1 MTRLDPV
8 HPGEVLKHDFM
19 QDRTIRH
26 LALLGAL
33 LPCAAVLACGD
44 PYPADAPDAASTPA
58 PTMSAETFAAAIQ
71 TLSSDEFEGRGP
83 STPGEETTVAYLVE
97 QFQAAGLEPG
107 NGDSF
112 YQNVPLVALTEQG
125 QPMLTVTAGDTELSY
140 AWTTDYVA
148 WTKRVVESESITDS
162 EMVFVGYGVVAPE
175 YRWNDYEGV
184 DATGKTVVILVND
197 PGFTT
202 QDEALFRGNSMTYYG
217 RWTYKF
223 EEAAR
228 QGAAGAIV
236 VHEEAAAGYP
246 WEVVSGSWT
255 GPQFGQEGD
264 DGNMGRVAVE
274 GWVQGEV
281 AREIFD
287 ATGHSYEVLAGQAAQ
302 PGFRAVPLGASA
314 SLTVT
319 NLVQRSESKNV
330 LGLLRGSERPDE
342 YVIYTA
348 HWDHFGRGD
357 DNMEDPIFNGA
368 FDNATG
374 TAGLIELAR
383 AFGALP
389 ERPAR
394 SVLFMAV
401 TAEEQGLLGS
411 AYYAANPVYP
421 TASTVATINIDGL
434 NVDGPMNDITVV
446 GMGASELD
454 DYLAEAAARAGRTLR
469 PDPEPEKGFYY
480 RSDHF
485 SFAKVGVPSIY
496 TDSGIDHVEHGTE
509 WTLARRADYTS
520 NRYHKP
526 SDEFDPSWDLT
537 GALDDLGLLFRVGY
551 RLVTSDDWPNWR
563 EGNEFRAIRDGDLG
577 GG

>member
-1 MTRLDPV
+1 MTTPPRP
-8 HPGEVLKHDFM
+8 HPALPA
-19 QDRTIRH
+19 
-26 LALLGAL
+26 ALLACAL
-33 LPCAAVLACGD
+33 LSACGD
-44 PYPADAPDAASTPA
+44 PPPGDASDPAASA
-58 PTMSAETFAAAIQ
+58 IAAMSAESFSAAIQ
-71 TLSSDEFEGRGP
+71 TLSSDEFEGRAP
-83 STPGEETTVAYLVE
+83 STPGEELTIAYLVD

-112 YQNVPLVALTEQG
+112 FQDVPLVALAEQG
-125 QPMLTVTAGDTELSY
+125 QPTLTVSAGGAADTEATDLAY
-140 AWTTDYVA
+140 AWSTDFVA
-148 WTKRVVESESITDS
+148 WTKRVVETESITDS

-175 YRWNDYEGV
+175 YGWNDYEGV
-184 DATGKTVVILVND
+184 DAAGKTVVILVND
-197 PGFTT
+197 PGFAT

-228 QGAAGAIV
+228 QGAAAAIV

-255 GPQFGQEGD
+255 GPQFGQEAA
-264 DGNMGRVAVE
+264 DGNMSHVAIE
-274 GWVQGEV
+274 GWVQGRV
-281 AREIFD
+281 AREIF
-287 ATGHSYEVLAGQAAQ
+287 AAGGHDYEALAQAATQ
-302 PGFRAVPLGASA
+302 PGFRAVPLGATA
-314 SLTVT
+314 SVTVT
-319 NLVQRSESKNV
+319 NDIQRSESKNV
-330 LGLLRGSERPDE
+330 LALLPGSERPDE
-342 YVIYTA
+342 YIIYTA
-348 HWDHFGRGD
+348 HWDHFGRSD
-357 DNMEDPIFNGA
+357 DPAMEDPIFNGA

-394 SVLFMAV
+394 SVLFLAV

-421 TASTVATINIDGL
+421 TSSTVATINIDGM

-454 DYLAEAAARAGRTLR
+454 DHLAEAAAMVGRTLR

-485 SFAKVGVPSIY
+485 SFAKVGVPAIY
-496 TDSGIDHVEHGTE
+496 TDSGIDHVEHGTQ

-526 SDEFDPSWDLT
+526 SDEFDPEWDLT
-537 GALDDLGLLFRVGY
+537 GALDDLGLLFRVGH

-563 EGNEFRAIRDGDLG
+563 TGNEFRAIRDGDREG
-577 GG
+577 R

>member
-1 MTRLDPV
+1 MSKTNALPTPSPSCRRT
-8 HPGEVLKHDFM
+8 VLATM
-19 QDRTIRH
+19 
-26 LALLGAL
+26 LL
-33 LPCAAVLACGD
+33 CAALPACGD
-44 PYPADAPDAASTPA
+44 PSPSPSSTTDAADHADAAIAAMST
-58 PTMSAETFAAAIQ
+58 ETFSAAMQ
-71 TLSSDEFEGRGP
+71 TLSSDEFEGRAP
-83 STPGEETTVAYLVE
+83 STPGEELTATYLVE
-97 QFQAAGLEPG
+97 QFEAAGLEPG

-112 YQNVPLVALTEQG
+112 FQNVPLVALTEQG
-125 QPMLTVTAGDTELSY
+125 QPTLTVRTAGGELEY
-140 AWTTDYVA
+140 AWTEDFVA
-148 WTKRVVESESITDS
+148 WTKRVVESESIEDS

-175 YRWNDYEGV
+175 YGWNDYEGV
-184 DATGKTVVILVND
+184 DAAGKTVVILVND
-197 PGFTT
+197 PGFAT
-202 QDEALFRGNSMTYYG
+202 QDEAVFRGNSMTYYG

-246 WEVVSGSWT
+246 WEVVTGSWT
-255 GPQFGQEGD
+255 GPQFGQAAA

-274 GWVQGEV
+274 GWMQQDV
-281 AREIFD
+281 AREIFE
-287 ATGHSYEVLAGQAAQ
+287 ATGHDFGALAEAAAR
-302 PGFRAVPLGASA
+302 PGFRAVPLEASA
-314 SLTVT
+314 SMAVT
-319 NLVQRSESKNV
+319 SDIQRSESKNV
-330 LGLLRGSERPDE
+330 LALLRGGERPDE

-348 HWDHFGRGD
+348 HWDHFGRSAD
-357 DNMEDPIFNGA
+357 PAMDDPIFNGA

-383 AFGALP
+383 AFAALP

-394 SVLFMAV
+394 SVLFLAV

-421 TASTVATINIDGL
+421 TASTVATINIDGM
-434 NVDGPMNDITVV
+434 NVDGPMNDVTVV

-454 DYLAEAAARAGRTLR
+454 DYLADAAAQVGRTLR
-469 PDPEPEKGFYY
+469 PDPEPEKGYYY

-485 SFAKVGVPSIY
+485 SFAKVGVPSLY
-496 TDSGIDHVEHGTE
+496 ADSGIDHVEHGEE
-509 WTLARRADYTS
+509 WTLARRADYVA

-537 GALDDLGLLFRVGY
+537 GALDDLELVFRVGY
-551 RLVTSDDWPNWR
+551 RIADSGEWPNWR
-563 EGNEFRAIRDGDLG
+563 EGNEFRAIRDADLG

>member
-1 MTRLDPV
+1 MNAASPYTTS
-8 HPGEVLKHDFM
+8 
-19 QDRTIRH
+19 RTIRH
-26 LALLGAL
+26 LALLAAL
-33 LPCAAVLACGD
+33 LPCTAVLACGD

-125 QPMLTVTAGDTELSY
+125 QPMLAVTAGDTELNY
-140 AWTTDYVA
+140 AWTTEYVA
-148 WTKRVVESESITDS
+148 WTKRVVESESIDDS
-162 EMVFVGYGVVAPE
+162 ELVFVGYGVVAPE
-175 YRWNDYEGV
+175 YGWNDYEGV

-197 PGFTT
+197 PGFAT

-281 AREIFD
+281 AREIFA
-287 ATGHSYEVLAGQAAQ
+287 ATGHSYDVLAGQAAQ
-302 PGFRAVPLGASA
+302 ASFRAVSLGASA
-314 SLTVT
+314 SVTVT

-330 LGLLRGSERPDE
+330 LGLLRGAS
-342 YVIYTA
+342 
-348 HWDHFGRGD
+348 GRTSTSSTP
-357 DNMEDPIFNGA
+357 PI
-368 FDNATG
+368 G
-374 TAGLIELAR
+374 TTSA
-383 AFGALP
+383 
-389 ERPAR
+389 
-394 SVLFMAV
+394 AV
-401 TAEEQGLLGS
+401 T
-411 AYYAANPVYP
+411 
-421 TASTVATINIDGL
+421 TAWRIRSSTAPSTT
-434 NVDGPMNDITVV
+434 PP
-446 GMGASELD
+446 AP
-454 DYLAEAAARAGRTLR
+454 
-469 PDPEPEKGFYY
+469 PD
-480 RSDHF
+480 
-485 SFAKVGVPSIY
+485 
-496 TDSGIDHVEHGTE
+496 
-509 WTLARRADYTS
+509 
-520 NRYHKP
+520 
-526 SDEFDPSWDLT
+526 
-537 GALDDLGLLFRVGY
+537 
-551 RLVTSDDWPNWR
+551 
-563 EGNEFRAIRDGDLG
+563 
-577 GG
+577 

>member
-1 MTRLDPV
+1 MNPRPTPPTSRRLNRIT
-8 HPGEVLKHDFM
+8 L
-19 QDRTIRH
+19 
-26 LALLGAL
+26 LAGI
-33 LPCAAVLACGD
+33 LPFAAATACGD
-44 PYPADAPDAASTPA
+44 PSPSTPSTPNTPT
-58 PTMSAETFAAAIQ
+58 PTMSAETYAVAIQ

-83 STPGEETTVAYLVE
+83 STPGEETTVAYLVD

-112 YQNVPLVALTEQG
+112 FQDVPLVALTEQG
-125 QPMLTVTAGDTELSY
+125 QPQLTVQAADTELSY
-140 AWTTDYVA
+140 SWSEDFVA
-148 WTKRVVESESITDS
+148 WTKRVVDSESITDS

-175 YRWNDYEGV
+175 YGWNDYEGV
-184 DATGKTVVILVND
+184 DAVGKTVVILVND
-197 PGFTT
+197 PGFAT
-202 QDEALFRGNSMTYYG
+202 QDEAVFRGNSMTYYG

-228 QGAAGAIV
+228 QGAAAAIV

-255 GPQFGQEGD
+255 GPQFTQAGD

-274 GWVQGEV
+274 GWVQGQV
-281 AREIFD
+281 AREIFAAAGHDYD
-287 ATGHSYEVLAGQAAQ
+287 ALAQSAAQ
-302 PGFRAVPLGASA
+302 PGFSAVPLGASA
-314 SLTVT
+314 SVAVS
-319 NLVQRSESKNV
+319 NDIQRSASKNV
-330 LGLLRGSERPDE
+330 LALLRGRERPDE
-342 YVIYTA
+342 YIVYMA
-348 HWDHFGRGD
+348 HWDHFGRGPD
-357 DNMEDPIFNGA
+357 TMEDPIFNGA

-374 TAGLIELAR
+374 TAGLVELAR
-383 AFGALP
+383 AFAALP

-394 SVLFMAV
+394 SLLFMAV

-411 AYYAANPVYP
+411 AYYAANPVHP
-421 TASTVATINIDGL
+421 TASTVAAINIDGV

-454 DYLAEAAARAGRTLR
+454 DYLNEAASRVGRTLR

-485 SFAKVGVPSIY
+485 SFAKVGIPSLY

-551 RLVTSDDWPNWR
+551 RIADSGDWPNWR
-563 EGNEFRAIRDGDLG
+563 EGNEFRAVRDGDLG
-577 GG
+577 TR

>member
-1 MTRLDPV
+1 MT
-8 HPGEVLKHDFM
+8 
-19 QDRTIRH
+19 T
-26 LALLGAL
+26 
-33 LPCAAVLACGD
+33 
-44 PYPADAPDAASTPA
+44 TPA
-58 PTMSAETFAAAIQ
+58 PHPTLLATLLACAALATCGYDKPADTPDPAGTGVAAMSVETFSAAIQ

-112 YQNVPLVALTEQG
+112 FQNVPLVALTEQG
-125 QPMLTVTAGDTELSY
+125 QPRLTVRAPDARLSY
-140 AWTTDYVA
+140 SWSEDFVA
-148 WTKRVVESESITDS
+148 WTKRVVESESIEDS

-175 YRWNDYEGV
+175 YGWNDYEGV

-197 PGFTT
+197 PGFAT
-202 QDEALFRGNSMTYYG
+202 QDEAVFRGNSMTYYG

-228 QGAAGAIV
+228 QGAAAAIV

-255 GPQFGQEGD
+255 GPQFDQAGE
-264 DGNMGRVAVE
+264 DGNMDRVQVE
-274 GWVQGEV
+274 GWVQARV
-281 AREIFD
+281 AREIFAAAGFD
-287 ATGHSYEVLAGQAAQ
+287 YEALARGATQ
-302 PGFRAVPLGASA
+302 PEFQAVPLGAMA
-314 SLTVT
+314 SVTVS
-319 NLVQRSESKNV
+319 NEIQRSESKNV
-330 LGLLRGSERPDE
+330 IALLRGSERPDE
-342 YVIYTA
+342 YIIYTA
-348 HWDHFGRGD
+348 HWDHFGRGPD
-357 DNMEDPIFNGA
+357 TMEDPIFNGA

-394 SVLFMAV
+394 SVLFLAV

-421 TASTVATINIDGL
+421 TANTVATINIDGM

-454 DYLAEAAARAGRTLR
+454 DYLEAAAGRVGRTPR

-496 TDSGIDHVEHGTE
+496 TDAGIDHVEHGTE

-520 NRYHKP
+520 NRYHKVT
-526 SDEFDPSWDLT
+526 DEFDPSWDLT
-537 GALDDLGLLFRVGY
+537 GALDDLELLFRVGY

-577 GG
+577 GR

>member
-1 MTRLDPV
+1 MKAQSAYPTSPTMLNTALPATLLIV
-8 HPGEVLKHDFM
+8 
-19 QDRTIRH
+19 QA
-26 LALLGAL
+26 LA
-33 LPCAAVLACGD
+33 AC
-44 PYPADAPDAASTPA
+44 DAPDPVST
-58 PTMSAETFAAAIQ
+58 AAAAMSVETYSQNIR
-71 TLSSDEFEGRGP
+71 TLASDEFEGRAP
-83 STPGEETTVAYLVE
+83 STPGEEATVSHLVE
-97 QFQAAGLEPG
+97 QFRAAGLEPG

-112 YQNVPLVALTEQG
+112 FQDVPLVALTERG
-125 QPMLTVTAGDTELSY
+125 EPRLAIRAGDTELAY
-140 AWTTDYVA
+140 AWPEDFVA
-148 WTKRVVESESITDS
+148 WTRRVVESESIAGS
-162 EMVFVGYGVVAPE
+162 EMVFVGYGTVAPE
-175 YRWNDYEGV
+175 YGWNDYEGV
-184 DATGKTVVILVND
+184 DATGRTVVMLVND
-197 PGFTT
+197 PGFVT

-246 WEVVSGSWT
+246 WSVVSGGWT
-255 GPQFGQEGD
+255 GPQFDQAGEH
-264 DGNMGRVAVE
+264 GNMHRIPIEA
-274 GWVQGEV
+274 WVQREV
-281 AREIFD
+281 AREIF
-287 ATGHSYEVLAGQAAQ
+287 AAAGHDFDTLAKAAAR

-314 SLTVT
+314 SVAVS
-319 NLVQRSESKNV
+319 NDIQRSESRNV
-330 LGLLRGSERPDE
+330 LALLPGRERPDE
-342 YVIYTA
+342 CVIYTA
-348 HWDHFGRGD
+348 HWDHFGVGD
-357 DNMEDPIFNGA
+357 ETMEDPIFNGA

-383 AFGALP
+383 AFAALP

-394 SVLFMAV
+394 SVLFLAV

-421 TASTVATINIDGL
+421 TASTVATINLDGV

-454 DYLAEAAARAGRTLR
+454 DHLAEAAARAGRTLR

-485 SFAKVGVPSIY
+485 SFAKVGVPSLY

-537 GALDDLGLLFRVGY
+537 GALDDLELLFRVGH
-551 RLVTSDDWPNWR
+551 RLVTSDAWPNWR
-563 EGNEFRAIRDGDLG
+563 EGNEFRAIRDADRG
-577 GG
+577 GH

>member
-1 MTRLDPV
+1 MTTTPSP
-8 HPGEVLKHDFM
+8 HPTL
-19 QDRTIRH
+19 
-26 LALLGAL
+26 LAALLT
-33 LPCAAVLACGD
+33 CATLAACGD
-44 PYPADAPDAASTPA
+44 SGATADPADTGVAA
-58 PTMSAETFAAAIQ
+58 MSVETLSAAIE

-83 STPGEETTVAYLVE
+83 STPGEEMTVAYMVD
-97 QFQAAGLEPG
+97 QFRAAGLEPG

-112 YQNVPLVALTEQG
+112 FQNVPLVALTENG
-125 QPMLTVTAGDTELSY
+125 QPQLTITAGDTDLEY
-140 AWTTDYVA
+140 TWPEDFVA
-148 WTKRVVESESITDS
+148 WTRRVVESESIDDS

-175 YRWNDYEGV
+175 YGWNDYESV
-184 DATGKTVVILVND
+184 DAAGKTVVMLVND
-197 PGFTT
+197 PGFAT

-246 WEVVSGSWT
+246 WAVVSGGWT
-255 GPQFGQEGD
+255 GPQFDQAGD
-264 DGNMGRVAVE
+264 DGNMHRIPVE
-274 GWVQGEV
+274 AWVQREV
-281 AREIFD
+281 AQEIFAAAGHDYD
-287 ATGHSYEVLAGQAAQ
+287 ALAEAATQ

-314 SLTVT
+314 SVAVSYDIL
-319 NLVQRSESKNV
+319 RSESKNV
-330 LGLLRGSERPDE
+330 LALLPGSERPDE
-342 YVIYTA
+342 YIIYTA

-357 DNMEDPIFNGA
+357 DTMEDPIFNGA

-389 ERPAR
+389 ERPVR
-394 SVLFMAV
+394 SVLFLAV

-454 DYLAEAAARAGRTLR
+454 DYMEEAAGRVGRTLR

-520 NRYHKP
+520 NRYHKVT
-526 SDEFDPSWDLT
+526 DEFDPSWDLT
-537 GALDDLGLLFRVGY
+537 GALDDLELLFRVGY

-563 EGNEFRAIRDGDLG
+563 EDNEFRAIRDGDSG
-577 GG
+577 R